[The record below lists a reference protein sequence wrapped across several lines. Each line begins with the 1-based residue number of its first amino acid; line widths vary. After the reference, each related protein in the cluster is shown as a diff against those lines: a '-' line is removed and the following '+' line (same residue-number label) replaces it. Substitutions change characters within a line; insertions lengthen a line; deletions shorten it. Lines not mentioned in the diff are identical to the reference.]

1 MICCCRSWLSPGTRT
16 ASDCMMTAAEA
27 EAEEEEPDSSPSSS
41 AAAAAADVADAAAG
55 FLRFLPRLALLV
67 ALFVT

>member
-1 MICCCRSWLSPGTRT
+1 MVICCCRSWLSPGTRT
-16 ASDCMMTAAEA
+16 ASDCMMTAADA

-41 AAAAAADVADAAAG
+41 AAAAAADAAAAAG